1 MIDPTQL
8 ALIQAEIDG
17 TLNDRERA
25 ELSRGLLEDPAL
37 REVRDEMR
45 CLSRAL
51 DSIPQ
56 AEPPAQLREDIFA
69 ALPTNP
75 GASPPSDLGGSTMAD
90 GRCFGRSSTDRR
102 DRVPNPGF
110 WPGTDAE

>member
-17 TLNDRERA
+17 ALNDRERA
-25 ELSRGLLEDPAL
+25 ELSRGLLADPAL

-45 CLSRAL
+45 RLCRAL

-69 ALPTNP
+69 ALPQIQ
-75 GASPPSDLGGSTMAD
+75 ARRPPAT
-90 GRCFGRSSTDRR
+90 R
-102 DRVPNPGF
+102 
-110 WPGTDAE
+110 E